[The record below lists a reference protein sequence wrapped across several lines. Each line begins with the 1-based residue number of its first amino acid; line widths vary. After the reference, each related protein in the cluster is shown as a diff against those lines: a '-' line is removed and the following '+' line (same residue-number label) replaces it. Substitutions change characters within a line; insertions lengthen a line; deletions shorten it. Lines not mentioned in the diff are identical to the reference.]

1 MGARLRSAV
10 LAVALVIAAAVLLI
24 PSGGRAGDR
33 GRDHEHGGSWWGPPR
48 TVRTMLDQV
57 SARNLRA
64 DDLALV
70 GFGTRHTLSQQD
82 DPNHGIGAARD
93 WIFSQFQQDA
103 ARSNG
108 AMTVEKQTFVQPVSP
123 RVPVPT
129 TLTNV
134 AATLRGT
141 DPASADRVYVVSAHY
156 DSRVTDVLNA
166 DDPGGEP
173 GANDDAS
180 GIDAVLELARVFAAH
195 PMQATIIFVAFPGEE
210 QGLYGSAHFAQQLKA
225 AGTNVLG
232 DLNMDIIGSS
242 LGGNGVRDRHDIR
255 LFNEGVPT
263 AETASQTAVRQAI
276 GGENDGVSRQLARF
290 IKETG
295 ENDTTDMTVA
305 LRFRRDRYL
314 RSGDQVSFLT
324 QGYPAVRFTEPNENY
339 DHEHQD
345 VRVENGVQFGDLP
358 QFVDFDFLAR
368 VTRVVGSSL
377 AALASSPRPPQNTVA
392 ISTNLTYNTDLKW
405 TADPEPDVVGYE
417 VVWRDTTEPLWTH
430 SRFVGNVTSYTLVGI
445 NKDDWQVGVRAVDRD
460 GNKSPVAFAVPGS

>member
-1 MGARLRSAV
+1 
-10 LAVALVIAAAVLLI
+10 
-24 PSGGRAGDR
+24 
-33 GRDHEHGGSWWGPPR
+33 
-48 TVRTMLDQV
+48 
-57 SARNLRA
+57 
-64 DDLALV
+64 
-70 GFGTRHTLSQQD
+70 
-82 DPNHGIGAARD
+82 
-93 WIFSQFQQDA
+93 
-103 ARSNG
+103 
-108 AMTVEKQTFVQPVSP
+108 
-123 RVPVPT
+123 VPT
-129 TLTNV
+129 PTVLTNV
-134 AATLRGT
+134 FATLHGT

-166 DDPGGEP
+166 TDDAP

-180 GIDAVLELARVFAAH
+180 GIDAVLELARVFAQH
-195 PMQATIIFVAFPGEE
+195 PTEATIVFAAFPGEE
-210 QGLYGSAHFAQQLKA
+210 QGLYGSDHFAQVAHDNKW
-225 AGTNVLG
+225 NILG

-263 AETASQTAVRQAI
+263 AETSDQTATRQMV

-290 IKETG
+290 VKETG
-295 ENDTTDMTVA
+295 ENDATDMTVA

-314 RSGDQVSFLT
+314 RSGDQVSFLLR
-324 QGYPAVRFTEPNENY
+324 GYPAVRFTEPNENY

-377 AALASSPRPPQNTVA
+377 AALATAPRPPVNARA
-392 ISTNLTYNTDLKW
+392 ISATLTYDSELRWN
-405 TADPEPDVVGYE
+405 ADPEPDVIGYE

-430 SRFVGNVTSYTLVGI
+430 SRFVGKVTDYTITGV

-460 GNKSPVAFAVPGS
+460 GNRSPVAFAVPATK

>member
-1 MGARLRSAV
+1 MGARSRSAV
-10 LAVALVIAAAVLLI
+10 LAAALAIAAAVLLI
-24 PSGGRAGDR
+24 PSGGQAGDR
-33 GRDHEHGGSWWGPPR
+33 GHDHARGNWWGPPR
-48 TVRTMLDQV
+48 EVRGMLAQV
-57 SARNLRA
+57 SARNLRT
-64 DDLALV
+64 DDLTLV

-93 WIFSQFQQDA
+93 WIYSQFQQDA
-103 ARSNG
+103 AMSHG
-108 AMTVEKQTFVQPVSP
+108 AMTVDKQAFVQPAGP
-123 RVPVPT
+123 RIPVPT

-134 AATLRGT
+134 FATLHGT

-166 DDPGGEP
+166 DAPGGEP

-180 GIDAVLELARVFAAH
+180 GVDAVLELARVFAAH
-195 PMQATIIFVAFPGEE
+195 PMQATIIFATFPGEE
-210 QGLYGSAHFAQQLKA
+210 QGLFGSAFFAQQLKA

-232 DLNMDIIGSS
+232 DLNMDIVGSS

-263 AETASQTAVRQAI
+263 AETPQQAGVRQNV

-290 IKETG
+290 VKETG

-314 RSGDQVSFLT
+314 RGGDQISFLQ

-368 VTRVVGSSL
+368 VTRVVGSTL
-377 AALASSPRPPQNTVA
+377 AALASAPRPPQNTVTDN
-392 ISTNLTYNTDLKW
+392 SKLTYDTDLKW

-430 SRFVGNVTSYTLVGI
+430 ARFVGDVTSYTLTGI
-445 NKDDWQVGVRAVDRD
+445 NKDDWQVGVRAVDSN
-460 GNKSPVAFAVPGS
+460 GFKSPVAFAVPG

>member
-1 MGARLRSAV
+1 
-10 LAVALVIAAAVLLI
+10 
-24 PSGGRAGDR
+24 
-33 GRDHEHGGSWWGPPR
+33 
-48 TVRTMLDQV
+48 
-57 SARNLRA
+57 
-64 DDLALV
+64 
-70 GFGTRHTLSQQD
+70 
-82 DPNHGIGAARD
+82 
-93 WIFSQFQQDA
+93 
-103 ARSNG
+103 
-108 AMTVEKQTFVQPVSP
+108 
-123 RVPVPT
+123 
-129 TLTNV
+129 
-134 AATLRGT
+134 
-141 DPASADRVYVVSAHY
+141 
-156 DSRVTDVLNA
+156 
-166 DDPGGEP
+166 
-173 GANDDAS
+173 
-180 GIDAVLELARVFAAH
+180 VLELARVFAAH

-368 VTRVVGSSL
+368 VTRVVGSAL
-377 AALASSPRPPQNTVA
+377 AALASAPRPPVNTVA

-430 SRFVGNVTSYTLVGI
+430 SRFVGNVTSYTLTGI

-460 GNKSPVAFAVPGS
+460 GNKSPVAFAMPGS